1 MTTGWSIYVIALVV
15 LNIAGC
21 GWLLW
26 WTARRHPG
34 DPAPTDT
41 SHVWD
46 GDLTEYNKPLPKWWI
61 NLFYITIVFAIGYL
75 FWYGGWGSYE
85 GYGKWSS
92 QGEHARVKA
101 VEDAKLNQ
109 TFARYRDQPVSVLAR
124 DPTALAL
131 GRSIFNNTCATCHG
145 SSAQG
150 ALGYPNLGDDIWHW
164 GGSPEQ
170 VLASVLNGREGVM
183 PEWGKVLTGIGGPNA
198 VDYVVSYVQTL
209 SDPTQL
215 QNNYLAAQG
224 KPLYNSVCVACHGD
238 RGQGN
243 QDLGAPSLADDYWL
257 YGNSKQALTTS
268 IVVGRHGIMP
278 AHRELLGETRSK
290 LVASYVWSLS
300 NAGKPAGKPAA
311 GKPAAAATGQPAAP

>member
-21 GWLLW
+21 AWLLW

-46 GDLTEYNKPLPKWWI
+46 GDITEYNKPLPKWWI

-92 QGEHARVKA
+92 KDEHARVKA
-101 VEDAKLNQ
+101 VQDAKLNE
-109 TFARYRDQPVSVLAR
+109 TFARYRDQPISVLAK

-150 ALGYPNLGDDIWHW
+150 AVGYPNLSDDIWHW

-170 VLASVLNGREGVM
+170 VLASVLDGREGVM

-198 VDYVVSYVQTL
+198 IEYVISYVQTL
-209 SDPTQL
+209 SDPSRL

-224 KPLYNSVCVACHGD
+224 RPLYNSVCVACHGD

-243 QDLGAPSLADDYWL
+243 QELGAPSLADDYWL
-257 YGNSKQALTTS
+257 YGNSKQALYAS
-268 IVVGRHGIMP
+268 IANGRHGIMP
-278 AHRELLGETRSK
+278 AHRELLGETRSR

-300 NAGKPAGKPAA
+300 NAGKAA
-311 GKPAAAATGQPAAP
+311 GKPAGQTATPPTAPAAP